1 MSDRLPCFKAYDI
14 RGRVPD
20 ELDADLV
27 RRIGAAYVQVVRP
40 SGPVAAGH
48 DSRLSGPELTAALV
62 EGLTSA
68 GGDAVSLGLCGTE
81 LVYHAA
87 SLTEFGGGIMVTAS
101 HNPADQNGLKLVR
114 RDPVRGVVLPVTDD
128 TGLLDIEALA
138 RAGDPPRAQRGRVL
152 RTDLSEAY
160 LDRVLSFVEGT
171 AWRPLKVVVD
181 SGHGAA
187 GPTVDRLA
195 EHLPFELIRLH
206 HQPDGR
212 FPAGVPNPL
221 LPENRHATSQ
231 AVIDHGADLGV
242 AWDGDFDRCF
252 LYDERGEFVEGYYVV
267 GLLAETMLARHP
279 GGRIIHD
286 PRLYWNTLD
295 IVASSPGGVALKCR
309 TGHARIKAMMVARD
323 GLYGGEM
330 SAHHYFRDFAYC
342 DTGMVPWLLAA
353 ALMST
358 SGRSLADLVADRM
371 ARFPCSGEISRRV
384 SDPEAA
390 FQRVMSHFAPERPAA
405 DFFDGLSLIVA
416 DRWRMNLRQS
426 DTQPELLRLNV
437 ESRGDRSLMEAK
449 TAEVLAVLDE
459 AG

>member
-1 MSDRLPCFKAYDI
+1 MKARLPCFKAYDI

-20 ELDADLV
+20 ELDAELV
-27 RRIGAAYVQVVRP
+27 RRIGAAYVQVVHP
-40 SGPVAAGH
+40 PGPVAVGH
-48 DSRLSGPELTAALV
+48 DSRLSGPELAGALV
-62 EGLTSA
+62 DGLTSA
-68 GGDAVSLGLCGTE
+68 GADVVNFGLCGTE
-81 LVYHAA
+81 QVYHAV
-87 SLTEFGGGIMVTAS
+87 SLTEFGGGIMITAS

-114 RDPVRGVVLPVTDD
+114 RDPARGVVLPVTGDD
-128 TGLLDIEALA
+128 GLLAIESLA
-138 RAGDPPRAQRGRVL
+138 RAGDLAPGRRGTVSAA
-152 RTDLSEAY
+152 DLTESY
-160 LDRVLSFVEGT
+160 LARVLSFVEGT

-221 LPENRHATSQ
+221 LPENRAVTAQ

-252 LYDERGEFVEGYYVV
+252 LYDERGEFIEGYYVV
-267 GLLAETMLARHP
+267 GLLAALMLARHP

-309 TGHARIKAMMVARD
+309 TGHARIKAMMAARD

-342 DTGMVPWLLAA
+342 DTGMVPWLLVA

-358 SGRSLADLVADRM
+358 TGRSLADLVAEPM
-371 ARFPCSGEISRRV
+371 ARFPCSGEINRRV
-384 SDPEAA
+384 ADPESV
-390 FQRVMSHFAPERPAA
+390 FQQLLSHFASERPAA
-405 DFFDGLSLIVA
+405 DFFDGLSLTVT

-449 TAEVLAVLDE
+449 TAEVLELLDD
-459 AG
+459 GG